1 MLHHF
6 SDVVR
11 RLCKAENL
19 KFPTENF
26 THDFIEKEFVVTE
39 SADTRTQMNLILNKN
54 YNYTNPIFT
63 IQIKG
68 SVNHEAGKIRKTYFL
83 NFNMAFV

>member
-1 MLHHF
+1 MQSRKLQI
-6 SDVVR
+6 
-11 RLCKAENL
+11 
-19 KFPTENF
+19 PTENF
-26 THDFIEKEFVVTE
+26 TYEFIEKEFVVTK
-39 SADTRTQMNLILNKN
+39 SADTRTQMNLILNKH

-63 IQIKG
+63 THIKG